1 MACVRW
7 NESRSFVLSVFEHL
21 SSSAEVSS
29 SPPFSLA
36 SATLFSRST
45 TRSQVL
51 YVLYVRALLTYVPMA
66 ARFLLVVA
74 DTPSFFLYPYLSLCL
89 SPSRSLYGNEDV
101 LFVKRRELPPLCFE
115 GEAERGQRAAREI
128 RFYPAAVAE
137 TFFPY
142 LGITSKLE

>member
-1 MACVRW
+1 MRW

-21 SSSAEVSS
+21 SLSLPRFHRRHP
-29 SPPFSLA
+29 SPSLLLPSFLVPPHAHKFSTFSTFA
-36 SATLFSRST
+36 RFSR
-45 TRSQVL
+45 
-51 YVLYVRALLTYVPMA
+51 TYPWLPG
-66 ARFLLVVA
+66 FCLWWPIL
-74 DTPSFFLYPYLSLCL
+74 PL
-89 SPSRSLYGNEDV
+89 SPSTPISRSVSLFRSLYGNEDV
-101 LFVKRRELPPLCFE
+101 LFVKRRGLPPLCFK